1 MTTEDP
7 TFRARIWLVPAVKAS
22 LLPDEEM
29 KLAVIVPSPSIVAV
43 VEDATGL
50 LISIRPLY
58 VQDEN
63 V

>member
-1 MTTEDP
+1 MKT
-7 TFRARIWLVPAVKAS
+7 S

-29 KLAVIVPSPSIVAV
+29 KLAVMVPSPSIVAEV
-43 VEDATGL
+43 VDVAGL
-50 LISIRPLY
+50 LISIIPLY

>member
-1 MTTEDP
+1 M
-7 TFRARIWLVPAVKAS
+7 PAVKAS
-22 LLPDEEM
+22 LLPEEEM
-29 KLAVIVPSPSIVAV
+29 KLAVMVPSPSIVAV
-43 VEDATGL
+43 VEDTVGL